1 MSGARGGVRE
11 MSIRKIKVSPQLVS
25 MCLKGV
31 ESFKSDLPDDVRA
44 RDIYWEPR
52 ENCYFL
58 LVESAE
64 FSELA
69 EGEQIPI
76 IAPIFTKT

>member
-1 MSGARGGVRE
+1 
-11 MSIRKIKVSPQLVS
+11 MSIRKIKVSPELVS
-25 MCLKGV
+25 MCLKSV
-31 ESFKSDLPDDVRA
+31 PAYHSDLPVDVQV

-69 EGEQIPI
+69 EGEQIPEI
-76 IAPIFTKT
+76 TPLFTKT